1 MEKRHF
7 MRINKI
13 LLITHS
19 VATIFILFGLV
30 SQLTMSDLPPAN
42 SIVPAVIAIIAIIG
56 SVIMFLR
63 FREQNLYPRYVAVA
77 FSVAYAAMML
87 SIDTNTTYPYL
98 IPILV
103 ILVLSLD
110 RISVYIGSAVFLIM
124 NVVKIAMMVI
134 GAEDILL
141 VMETISVEAIITIL
155 VSMGSILGVSNLTVF
170 FKESIEEVTTA
181 AGKNE
186 KIYQQII
193 HVAEDVNE
201 DITAADEMINQVEKA
216 LESMDLSM
224 SDIAEGIS
232 GNTKAISQQT
242 EQTRAIKEIIDNTNE
257 QAKSIMNMAN
267 DTKGIVSHGEQAMS
281 TLTKH
286 VKTAIDYSGQ
296 MKVSAIRLQEKSDQV
311 RSITDMILSISSQT
325 NLLALNASIEAAR
338 AGEAGKGFAV
348 VADEIRNLAEQTK
361 NATENITAILDEL
374 ASDAT
379 EVVDKV
385 EKNVILAEE
394 ENKYAA
400 NAEEEFGNIKK
411 MIETL
416 YSDIS
421 KMADLMADVTM
432 ANDNIMDSVS
442 ALSASSEEITASMH
456 EAASTSAQNVEVVS
470 GFMKRM
476 KGISEKIEKLHQ

>member
-1 MEKRHF
+1 MERKHF
-7 MRINKI
+7 MRTNKI
-13 LLITHS
+13 LLITHA
-19 VATIFILFGLV
+19 VATLFILFGLV

-87 SIDTNTTYPYL
+87 STGTNTTYPYL

-110 RISVYIGSAVFLIM
+110 RISVYIGSAVFLVM
-124 NVVKIAMMVI
+124 NVAKIAMMI
-134 GAEDILL
+134 SGAEDIML
-141 VMETISVEAIITIL
+141 VMEMISVEAIITIL
-155 VSMGSILGVSNLTVF
+155 VSLGAILGVSNLTVF
-170 FKESIEEVTTA
+170 FRESIEEVTTA
-181 AGKNE
+181 AGQNE
-186 KIYQQII
+186 KMYQQII

-216 LESMDLSM
+216 LASMDISM

-232 GNTKAISQQT
+232 GNTEAISQQT
-242 EQTRAIKEIIDNTNE
+242 EQTRAIKGIIDDTNE

-267 DTKGIVSHGEQAMS
+267 DTKDIVSHGEQAMS
-281 TLTKH
+281 TLTQH

-296 MKVSAIRLQEKSDQV
+296 MKSSAIRLQEKSNQV

-338 AGEAGKGFAV
+338 AGEAGRGFAV

-361 NATENITAILDEL
+361 NATEDITAILDEL

-394 ENKYAA
+394 ENKYAS

-442 ALSASSEEITASMH
+442 ALSSSSEEITASMH
-456 EAASTSAQNVEVVS
+456 EAASTSAKNVEVVS
-470 GFMKRM
+470 SFMKRM

>member
-7 MRINKI
+7 MRTSKI
-13 LLITHS
+13 LFITHA
-19 VATIFILFGLV
+19 VATVFILFGLT
-30 SQLTMSDLPPAN
+30 SQLTMSDLPPSS
-42 SIVPAVIAIIAIIG
+42 SIVPAVIAVAALAG
-56 SVIMFLR
+56 SIIMFLR
-63 FREQNLYPRYVAVA
+63 FRDRNLYPRYVAVA
-77 FSVAYAAMML
+77 FSVVYAAMML
-87 SIDTNTTYPYL
+87 SSGSNTTYPYM
-98 IPILV
+98 IPILL

-110 RISVYIGSAVFLIM
+110 RISVYIGSAVFLVI
-124 NVVKIAMMVI
+124 NLIKIATMAI
-134 GAEDILL
+134 GAAEITL
-141 VMETISVEAIITIL
+141 VMEAISVEAIITIL
-155 VSMGSILGVSNLTVF
+155 VSLGSILGVYNVTVF
-170 FKESIEEVTTA
+170 YRESIEEVTTA
-181 AGKNE
+181 AGQNE

-216 LESMDLSM
+216 LASMDISM
-224 SDIAEGIS
+224 SDIAEGVL
-232 GNTKAISQQT
+232 GNTKAIAQQT
-242 EQTRAIKEIIDNTNE
+242 EQTRAIKEIIDNTN
-257 QAKSIMNMAN
+257 AHTKSIMNMAN
-267 DTKGIVSHGEQAMS
+267 DTKDIVSHGEQAMG

-296 MKVSAIRLQEKSDQV
+296 MKTSAIRLQEKSNQV
-311 RSITDMILSISSQT
+311 RNITDMILSISSQT

-338 AGEAGKGFAV
+338 AGEAGRGFAV

-361 NATENITAILDEL
+361 SATEDITAILDEL
-374 ASDAT
+374 ASDAI

-385 EKNVILAEE
+385 EKNVTLAEE

-421 KMADLMADVTM
+421 KMADLMTDVTM

-442 ALSASSEEITASMH
+442 TLSSSSEEITASMRI
-456 EAASTSAQNVEVVS
+456 AASTSAQNVEVVS
-470 GFMKRM
+470 SFMNRM

>member
-7 MRINKI
+7 MRTGKI
-13 LLITHS
+13 LFITHV
-19 VATIFILFGLV
+19 VATVFILIGLF
-30 SQLTMSDLPPAN
+30 SQLTMSDLSPLS
-42 SIVPAVIAIIAIIG
+42 SIIPAVIAVAALIG
-56 SVIMFLR
+56 SIVMYLR
-63 FREQNLYPRYVAVA
+63 FREQKLYPRYVAVA

-87 SIDTNTTYPYL
+87 STATNTTYPYM
-98 IPILV
+98 IPILI

-110 RISVYIGSAVFLIM
+110 RTSVYIGSAVFLVM
-124 NVVKIAMMVI
+124 NFAKVAMIVI
-134 GAEDILL
+134 GAEDIML
-141 VMETISVEAIITIL
+141 VMETISVEVIITIL
-155 VSMGSILGVSNLTVF
+155 VSLGSILGVSNITAF
-170 FKESIEEVTTA
+170 HRESIEEVTAA
-181 AGKNE
+181 AGQNE

-201 DITAADEMINQVEKA
+201 DLTAADEMINQVEKA
-216 LESMDLSM
+216 LESMDISM
-224 SDIAEGIS
+224 SDIAEGVS
-232 GNTKAISQQT
+232 GNTQAIAQQT

-257 QAKSIMNMAN
+257 QTKSILNMAN
-267 DTKGIVSHGEQAMS
+267 DTKDIVSHGEQALS
-281 TLTKH
+281 TLTQH

-296 MKVSAIRLQEKSDQV
+296 MKVSALRLQERSDQV

-348 VADEIRNLAEQTK
+348 VADEIRHLAEQTK

-385 EKNVILAEE
+385 EKNVILAGE

-400 NAEEEFGNIKK
+400 NAEKEFGNIKK

-416 YSDIS
+416 YNDIGT
-421 KMADLMADVTM
+421 MADLMTDVTM

-456 EAASTSAQNVEVVS
+456 EAASTSAKNVEVVS

-476 KGISEKIEKLHQ
+476 KGISEKIERLHK